1 MEKGEKNLNYG
12 EAALIIGI
20 SEGTLRNWLSNPE
33 KPQPPC
39 RKIGRRVY
47 FYGSELER
55 WLADRPYMEK
65 PAANAS
71 PKPAKGKA
79 IKITFTAEE
88 WQSMALILIEN
99 DIKDTDSVDVANYC
113 KATLLNAAKEVL
125 NNANKS
131 NNG

>member
-47 FYGSELER
+47 FFESELYQ
-55 WLADRPYMEK
+55 WIANQPHVKAPLAAK
-65 PAANAS
+65 AAPQAQ
-71 PKPAKGKA
+71 GKT

-88 WQSMALILIEN
+88 WLTMAQALIQK
-99 DIKDTDSVDVANYC
+99 DIKDNDPGAVADYC
-113 KATLLNAAKEVL
+113 KKSILEAVQKVL
-125 NNANKS
+125 DNANNS
-131 NNG
+131 

>member
-47 FYGSELER
+47 FFESELYQ
-55 WLADRPYMEK
+55 WIANQPHVKAPLAAK
-65 PAANAS
+65 AA
-71 PKPAKGKA
+71 PKAKGKT
-79 IKITFTAEE
+79 IKLTFTAEE
-88 WQSMALILIEN
+88 WQEMAILLIDN
-99 DIKDTDSVDVANYC
+99 DIKDNDAVEVANYC
-113 KATLLNAAKEVL
+113 KASLFKRSKRGIE
-125 NNANKS
+125 
-131 NNG
+131 

>member
-47 FYGSELER
+47 FFESELYQ
-55 WLADRPYMEK
+55 WIANQPHVKAPLAD
-65 PAANAS
+65 NSS
-71 PKPAKGKA
+71 PRAAKGKA

-88 WQSMALILIEN
+88 SQKLEEALLHKEI
-99 DIKDTDSVDVANYC
+99 DPGAVADYC
-113 KATLLNAAKEVL
+113 KQSILEAVQKVL
-125 NNANKS
+125 DNANNS
-131 NNG
+131 

>member
-47 FYGSELER
+47 FFESELYQ
-55 WLADRPYMEK
+55 WIANQPHVKAPLAD
-65 PAANAS
+65 NSS
-71 PKPAKGKA
+71 PRAAKGKA

-88 WQSMALILIEN
+88 SQKLEEALLHKEI
-99 DIKDTDSVDVANYC
+99 DPGAVADYC
-113 KATLLNAAKEVL
+113 KKSILEAVQKVLDNAS
-125 NNANKS
+125 KS
-131 NNG
+131 

>member
-47 FYGSELER
+47 FFESELYQ
-55 WLADRPYMEK
+55 WIANQPHVKAPL
-65 PAANAS
+65 AANSA
-71 PKPAKGKA
+71 PRAAKQQT
-79 IKITFTAEE
+79 IKLTFNAEE
-88 WQSMALILIEN
+88 SQKLTEALIHKEI
-99 DIKDTDSVDVANYC
+99 DPGAVAEYC
-113 KATLLNAAKEVL
+113 KKSILEAVQKVL
-125 NNANKS
+125 DNANK
-131 NNG
+131 N

>member
-47 FYGSELER
+47 FFESELYQ
-55 WLADRPYMEK
+55 WIANQPHVKAPLAAK
-65 PAANAS
+65 AA
-71 PKPAKGKA
+71 PQAKGKA
-79 IKITFTAEE
+79 IKLTFTAEE
-88 WQSMALILIEN
+88 WQKMALFLIDN
-99 DIKDTDSVDVANYC
+99 DIKDTDTVEVASYC
-113 KATLLNAAKEVL
+113 KASLLNAAKEAL
-125 NNANKS
+125 NNVTNS
-131 NNG
+131 

>member
-47 FYGSELER
+47 FFESELYQ
-55 WLADRPYMEK
+55 WIANQPHVKAPLAAK
-65 PAANAS
+65 AAPQAQ
-71 PKPAKGKA
+71 GKT
-79 IKITFTAEE
+79 IKLTFTAEE
-88 WQSMALILIEN
+88 SQKIDEALLHKEI
-99 DIKDTDSVDVANYC
+99 DPGAVADYC
-113 KATLLNAAKEVL
+113 KKSILEAVQKVL
-125 NNANKS
+125 DNANNS
-131 NNG
+131 

>member
-47 FYGSELER
+47 FFESELYQ
-55 WLADRPYMEK
+55 WIANQPHVKAPLAD
-65 PAANAS
+65 NSS
-71 PKPAKGKA
+71 PKTAKGKA
-79 IKITFTAEE
+79 IKITFSAEE
-88 WQSMALILIEN
+88 WLIMAQALIQK
-99 DIKDTDSVDVANYC
+99 DIKDNDPGAVAEYC
-113 KATLLNAAKEVL
+113 KKSILEAVQKVLDNAS
-125 NNANKS
+125 KS
-131 NNG
+131 

>member
-47 FYGSELER
+47 FFESELYQ
-55 WLADRPYMEK
+55 WIANQPHVKAPLAAK
-65 PAANAS
+65 AA
-71 PKPAKGKA
+71 PKAKGKT
-79 IKITFTAEE
+79 IKLTFTAEE
-88 WQSMALILIEN
+88 SQKIDEALLHKEI
-99 DIKDTDSVDVANYC
+99 DPSAVADYC
-113 KATLLNAAKEVL
+113 KQIILEAVQKVL
-125 NNANKS
+125 DNANKA
-131 NNG
+131 